1 MSLMLAL
8 FSEMQED
15 GLQERCIRLDLLE
28 IWEEETSGIERCF
41 VRMFVFIGR
50 NARSIW
56 VKRTSNECKFFNA
69 FFFLLN

>member
-8 FSEMQED
+8 LSEMQED
-15 GLQERCIRLDLLE
+15 GLQESCIRLDLLE

-50 NARSIW
+50 NAQSI
-56 VKRTSNECKFFNA
+56 
-69 FFFLLN
+69 